1 MLNVLTFM
9 KEVAD
14 GLQMGGNFGTAHVY
28 RSSLNAIIA
37 YCGGED
43 FTFNEITP
51 EWLKGFEIHFR
62 KRKCS
67 WNTVSTYMRILRA
80 VYNRA
85 VDNNEA
91 KYIPRLFRYV
101 YTGTRAEHQRALE
114 TGDVEKIFAGL
125 ILLSG
130 VNPAI
135 QRARHF
141 FILMFLMRGMPFVDL
156 AYLRKS
162 DLHGNVITYRRRK
175 TGRPLSVTLTNEAM
189 RIVRMYMNQDVHSP
203 YLFSFLRSPEGTMEA
218 YREYQLALRSFNR
231 QLLILGEFLGIPN
244 RLSSYTARHTWATT
258 AYYCEVHPGIISQ
271 SMGHSSI
278 TVTETYLKPF
288 QNKKI
293 DEANKLII
301 DFIKR
306 SFDCVII

>member
-51 EWLKGFEIHFR
+51 EWLKGFEIHLR

-130 VNPAI
+130 VNPAM

-293 DEANKLII
+293 DDANKLII

>member
-51 EWLKGFEIHFR
+51 EWLKGFEIHLR

-130 VNPAI
+130 VNPAM

-162 DLHGNVITYRRRK
+162 DLHGDVITYRRRK

-271 SMGHSSI
+271 AMGHSSI

>member
-51 EWLKGFEIHFR
+51 EWLKGFEIHLR

-130 VNPAI
+130 VNPAM

-271 SMGHSSI
+271 AMG
-278 TVTETYLKPF
+278 
-288 QNKKI
+288 
-293 DEANKLII
+293 A
-301 DFIKR
+301 FIHYCDRDVFKAF
-306 SFDCVII
+306 SE

>member
-51 EWLKGFEIHFR
+51 EWLKGFEIHLR

-130 VNPAI
+130 VNPAM

-231 QLLILGEFLGIPN
+231 QLLILGEFLGISN

-271 SMGHSSI
+271 AMGHSSI

>member
-28 RSSLNAIIA
+28 RSSLNAVIA

-51 EWLKGFEIHFR
+51 EWLKGFEIHLR

-91 KYIPRLFRYV
+91 EYIPRLFRYV

-130 VNPAI
+130 VNPAM

-271 SMGHSSI
+271 AMGHSSI

-306 SFDCVII
+306 SADCVII

>member
-51 EWLKGFEIHFR
+51 EWLKGFEIHLR

-91 KYIPRLFRYV
+91 EYIPRLFRYV

-114 TGDVEKIFAGL
+114 TGDVKKIFAGL

-130 VNPAI
+130 VNPAM

-141 FILMFLMRGMPFVDL
+141 FILMFLMRGIPFVDL

-189 RIVRMYMNQDVHSP
+189 RIVRMYMNQNVHSP
-203 YLFSFLRSPEGTMEA
+203 YLFSFLRSPVGTMEA

-271 SMGHSSI
+271 AMGHSSI

-306 SFDCVII
+306 SSNCVIV

>member
-28 RSSLNAIIA
+28 RSSLNAVIA

-51 EWLKGFEIHFR
+51 EWLKGFEIHLR

-130 VNPAI
+130 VNPAM

-271 SMGHSSI
+271 AMGHSSI

-306 SFDCVII
+306 SSDCVII

>member
-51 EWLKGFEIHFR
+51 EWLKGFEIHLR

-130 VNPAI
+130 VNPAM

-271 SMGHSSI
+271 STGHSSI

>member
-1 MLNVLTFM
+1 M

-51 EWLKGFEIHFR
+51 EWLKGFEIHLR

-91 KYIPRLFRYV
+91 EYIPRLFRYV

-114 TGDVEKIFAGL
+114 TGDVKKIFAGL

-130 VNPAI
+130 VNPAM

-141 FILMFLMRGMPFVDL
+141 FILMFLMRGIPFVDL

-189 RIVRMYMNQDVHSP
+189 RIVRMYMNQNVHSP

-271 SMGHSSI
+271 AMGHSSI

-306 SFDCVII
+306 SSNCVIV

>member
-51 EWLKGFEIHFR
+51 EWLKGFEIHLR

-271 SMGHSSI
+271 AMGHSSI

-288 QNKKI
+288 QNKK
-293 DEANKLII
+293 
-301 DFIKR
+301 
-306 SFDCVII
+306 SPM

>member
-51 EWLKGFEIHFR
+51 EWLKGFEIHLR

-130 VNPAI
+130 VNPAM

-278 TVTETYLKPF
+278 TVTETYLK
-288 QNKKI
+288 KW
-293 DEANKLII
+293 L
-301 DFIKR
+301 
-306 SFDCVII
+306 

>member
-51 EWLKGFEIHFR
+51 EWLKGFEIHLR

-141 FILMFLMRGMPFVDL
+141 FIFMFLMRGMPFVDL

>member
-51 EWLKGFEIHFR
+51 EWLKGFEIHLR

-114 TGDVEKIFAGL
+114 TGGCGKDICRINFIIRSKSSHATRTTLFYSYV
-125 ILLSG
+125 
-130 VNPAI
+130 PD
-135 QRARHF
+135 ARYAF
-141 FILMFLMRGMPFVDL
+141 R
-156 AYLRKS
+156 
-162 DLHGNVITYRRRK
+162 
-175 TGRPLSVTLTNEAM
+175 
-189 RIVRMYMNQDVHSP
+189 
-203 YLFSFLRSPEGTMEA
+203 
-218 YREYQLALRSFNR
+218 
-231 QLLILGEFLGIPN
+231 
-244 RLSSYTARHTWATT
+244 
-258 AYYCEVHPGIISQ
+258 
-271 SMGHSSI
+271 
-278 TVTETYLKPF
+278 
-288 QNKKI
+288 
-293 DEANKLII
+293 
-301 DFIKR
+301 
-306 SFDCVII
+306 